1 MTTLPQTTGIQ
12 LPRPVGPG
20 AITPQQP
27 HMAAVAPM
35 TGADVWRVL
44 RTNIWLIGLSIVIS
58 AVIGFL
64 LNWYLTEFYA
74 RYTATG
80 YVQIESGL
88 PFDPT
93 SKLSPSMFDQGSTLI
108 VEQRSQATMLRTDFL
123 FTQVL
128 SNPNA
133 AIRTTDWFNQF
144 KKSDGSFDIAKAK
157 EDLYHS
163 FLATPIADTKLI
175 AVQFTYRVPRDC
187 STIVNDIVNQHIENE
202 RKRNTD
208 KSLDR
213 TEFLN
218 NLRLRYENRIKDL
231 KNDTSLKAAQ
241 LQLDGFGRPGG
252 VSQKENE
259 MQQLVAARLK
269 AESEATE
276 AKQSLDAAKSQIE
289 SGGTPGPVESMV
301 NQNPSILRLKQLIDD
316 YDIHLRSLQNTG
328 SQSREYKL
336 SEAERDATQQ
346 KLDEA
351 KAEERAQ
358 DTVAYMD
365 KLTSEQASTQ
375 HEVEEISKEVD
386 KIKEDLADMTTTLSD
401 YITRKDEETSYEE
414 LLRRVRDQLDVLTNN
429 ATSREMN
436 TIDWGPRPETPDTPS
451 FPYLPVTV
459 SVCMVAGLFLS
470 LGISFIREM
479 MDTTVRSPRDIHRVG
494 QMTLLGMIPH
504 QDDDPQAAGVP
515 LSTVIYSAPTS
526 MMAEQFRQVRTRLQH
541 SASLDTTRSILV
553 TSPGPDDGKSV
564 VAANLGAG
572 LALNGRRILLVDA
585 NFRRPELHKIFE
597 LPNEVGLGS
606 ALNATENFE
615 SAIRQTKVPN
625 LDVMTTGPKPAN
637 ATELLESQLLIDFIE
652 RALEEYDHVIF
663 DSGPMLFVSETVAL
677 APRVDGV
684 VTVVRAST
692 NTRGLL
698 QRLRDALRQLKA
710 EHLGVVLN
718 GVRSHGGGYYG
729 RNIKTYYEYQNG
741 HAG

>member
-1 MTTLPQTTGIQ
+1 
-12 LPRPVGPG
+12 
-20 AITPQQP
+20 
-27 HMAAVAPM
+27 
-35 TGADVWRVL
+35 
-44 RTNIWLIGLSIVIS
+44 
-58 AVIGFL
+58 
-64 LNWYLTEFYA
+64 
-74 RYTATG
+74 
-80 YVQIESGL
+80 
-88 PFDPT
+88 
-93 SKLSPSMFDQGSTLI
+93 
-108 VEQRSQATMLRTDFL
+108 
-123 FTQVL
+123 
-128 SNPNA
+128 
-133 AIRTTDWFNQF
+133 
-144 KKSDGSFDIAKAK
+144 
-157 EDLYHS
+157 
-163 FLATPIADTKLI
+163 
-175 AVQFTYRVPRDC
+175 
-187 STIVNDIVNQHIENE
+187 
-202 RKRNTD
+202 
-208 KSLDR
+208 
-213 TEFLN
+213 
-218 NLRLRYENRIKDL
+218 
-231 KNDTSLKAAQ
+231 
-241 LQLDGFGRPGG
+241 
-252 VSQKENE
+252 
-259 MQQLVAARLK
+259 
-269 AESEATE
+269 
-276 AKQSLDAAKSQIE
+276 
-289 SGGTPGPVESMV
+289 
-301 NQNPSILRLKQLIDD
+301 
-316 YDIHLRSLQNTG
+316 
-328 SQSREYKL
+328 
-336 SEAERDATQQ
+336 
-346 KLDEA
+346 
-351 KAEERAQ
+351 
-358 DTVAYMD
+358 
-365 KLTSEQASTQ
+365 
-375 HEVEEISKEVD
+375 
-386 KIKEDLADMTTTLSD
+386 
-401 YITRKDEETSYEE
+401 
-414 LLRRVRDQLDVLTNN
+414 
-429 ATSREMN
+429 
-436 TIDWGPRPETPDTPS
+436 
-451 FPYLPVTV
+451 
-459 SVCMVAGLFLS
+459 MVAGLFLS

-741 HAG
+741 HAE